1 MTSVPLRKTQA
12 AWAFSLTLSTLF
24 RQEKCCVGWE
34 GSSTYETAQ
43 EVVWFTF
50 ESSRVVFLKLTDLS
64 K

>member
-12 AWAFSLTLSTLF
+12 AWAFSLTLLTLF

-34 GSSTYETAQ
+34 GSSTYETSQ
-43 EVVWFTF
+43 KVVWFRLK
-50 ESSRVVFLKLTDLS
+50 SSRVVFLKLTDLP